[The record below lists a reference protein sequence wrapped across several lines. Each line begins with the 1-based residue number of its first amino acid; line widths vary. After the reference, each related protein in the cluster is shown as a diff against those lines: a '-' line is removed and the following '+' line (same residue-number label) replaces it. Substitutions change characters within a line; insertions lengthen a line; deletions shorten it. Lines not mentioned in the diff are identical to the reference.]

1 MYGRSATLQCQVAAT
16 NFIYRITTLDGDPVV
31 QYALVIDRPVPLE
44 VAFRQRTLVVIEG
57 IGDPTTPSVDDVY
70 NADLATWNNLLAN
83 PSG

>member
-1 MYGRSATLQCQVAAT
+1 VAAT
-16 NFIYRITTLDGDPVV
+16 NFIYRITTLDGDPVF

-44 VAFRQRTLVVIEG
+44 VAFRQGTLVVIEG
-57 IGDPTTPSVDDVY
+57 IEDSTAPSVDDVY